1 MIRES
6 IRNIVYQKKMK
17 ILILKLVL
25 ISILLS
31 ASKGSEG
38 KSSKIMLTVYQAV
51 SLFSRKLNLSSLRF
65 MNQTNRNK
73 AFEIGPG
80 IVQAVIYLQYCVV

>member
-1 MIRES
+1 MYQLSVMIRER

-25 ISILLS
+25 ISLLLS

-38 KSSKIMLTVYQAV
+38 KSSKIMQRAQLGHKNHTWSKRVY
-51 SLFSRKLNLSSLRF
+51 LHFLNVCS
-65 MNQTNRNK
+65 
-73 AFEIGPG
+73 
-80 IVQAVIYLQYCVV
+80 